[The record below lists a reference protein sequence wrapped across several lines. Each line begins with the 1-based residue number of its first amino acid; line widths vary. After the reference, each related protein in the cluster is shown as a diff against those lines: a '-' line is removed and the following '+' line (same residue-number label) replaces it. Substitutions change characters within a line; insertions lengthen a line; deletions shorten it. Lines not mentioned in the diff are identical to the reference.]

1 MTNVTII
8 GQKTTSNKKYK
19 HIKFVH
25 VLLSNMRVTEDY
37 TIHTKPSAWD
47 NIELISKGYGIPDGS
62 KEPMDLM
69 FAYDNPGRIH
79 ETMEECRKNG
89 TLYIGYF
96 NEGLV

>member
-1 MTNVTII
+1 MTNVTIL

-19 HIKFVH
+19 HIKFVK
-25 VLLSNMRVTEDY
+25 VLTDRMQVSGNY

-47 NIELISKGYGIPDGS
+47 NIELISRGYGTLENS
-62 KEPMDLM
+62 NEPMDLM
-69 FAYDNPGRIH
+69 FAYDNPGQLYNS
-79 ETMEECRKNG
+79 MEECRKNG